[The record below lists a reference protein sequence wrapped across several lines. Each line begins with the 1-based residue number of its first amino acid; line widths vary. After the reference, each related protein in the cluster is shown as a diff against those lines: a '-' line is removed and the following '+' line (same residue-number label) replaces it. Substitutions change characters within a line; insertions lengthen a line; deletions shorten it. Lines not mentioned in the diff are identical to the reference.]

1 MAQLDELL
9 LQQNSAYTP
18 ELAPTIPSV
27 RPVTP
32 EPQGFFKNVYD
43 SAGLNWFSQAVE
55 SHRDFMRPATKPTYI
70 PHVGAQRTME
80 PIPNDPTFNLEDY
93 LRADPLK
100 IRWAHK
106 FENVYSKAAADN
118 VWNHIQENL
127 AAEERLANSE
137 AFISRMVGEMATP
150 DIFLPVG
157 GIRRGVGFVEGVL
170 RGAGVG
176 LPTIAANEAF
186 QLKYNPT
193 ATLDQ
198 AKEDLLYGTA
208 MFGLLGGGVG
218 MLRSGQSASKLATS
232 MAEESRRIAGTVTP
246 DGIEEPILKSISQTE
261 GSGFR
266 PYIATPTESTP
277 TGFAPAFGL
286 EKIASRQSGW
296 SRAVNSGVRAYEDL
310 ANRFFGDHSVLFA
323 RNKNGI
329 ATEPSAFLASEGWL
343 ARAGDAILDIKNYH
357 ANYLTDGVASAEV
370 AGLNVRSSLAS
381 LGDKVRKVTGRQ
393 RMDGKLRADEFERA
407 VFDTYIGAQKTGLI
421 DHPIPQVKE
430 AALRLQKFF
439 KEFADEG
446 YKTNYLKGPEHINYL
461 TRIKNEFDLIN
472 QQINELSKVKKKTL
486 IQANTFTALE
496 NHAQKLKKEL
506 YPLLR
511 RDELKQLINEKE
523 IKINDLE
530 RNIRTDK
537 QYTFYQKLTKE
548 REELIKKLNDIE
560 NNIKSFSERK
570 PLSFYFPHRW
580 DAGAVVKNEEKLRNI
595 LINHFTNTARN
606 LGYSGVED
614 AVRARVDAA
623 IDNILK
629 RGDMAEDADSPF
641 KAATG
646 DGRAFFTR
654 SRQIDIPTELIAE
667 FIDTDLVGV
676 MREYARKAGL
686 GIEYTRAFDSPDGE
700 LAIGRASIQ
709 AAKEGKTL
717 SQITEIEG
725 DIRNVRD
732 AILGRVHSPEQ
743 IGAKEANILRSWFTL
758 TSMGRAIFANLA
770 EVVRPMWVLGV
781 QENFDYILKSFGNND
796 VISGMTDELRKNT
809 SGYWELALGM
819 THRRFVD
826 SGPDTF
832 GSMSKYGRAV
842 ESVERPLSYFAGA
855 PFYLLNGVGVLTHFL
870 KNYTGLVA
878 AEMVGRRA
886 LAVKAGTASA
896 KDIEFLASYGIS
908 MDDAIRIAEQP
919 IQRDKG
925 LLLANTMEWTDKASV
940 TKFFNAIEAIQRRT
954 IVTPSAADKPSIM
967 MGMIGKGATRKESVM
982 LSLPFQ
988 LKAWSFGANNKVVL
1002 SALQGRDASVM
1013 AGMLGMYGIAYLG
1026 NAIKTPDAVWKKQD
1040 QKEKLLSAFESSGIA
1055 ALYGDLNFMA
1065 ETASQNTI
1073 GIRPTLGMKP
1083 KFGQENDGYDA
1094 IGELAGPSFSKA
1106 IDIYKAFNEG
1116 APRDKA
1122 RVIVNSVP
1130 LNNLFWI
1137 PNSFRAMARKSLEE
1151 VFQ

>member
-106 FENVYSKAAADN
+106 FENVYSKVAADN

-137 AFISRMVGEMATP
+137 AFISRMIGEMATP

-232 MAEESRRIAGTVTP
+232 MAEESRRIAGTVMP
-246 DGIEEPILKSISQTE
+246 DGVEQPILKSISQTE

-266 PYIATPTESTP
+266 PYIATPTGSTL

-446 YKTNYLKGPEHINYL
+446 YSVGYFRSGPNEIFGLRLTSELDNVTREIEQLNQTQGRTAKQNALLTKLLEH
-461 TRIKNEFDLIN
+461 
-472 QQINELSKVKKKTL
+472 
-486 IQANTFTALE
+486 
-496 NHAQKLKKEL
+496 QKALKKEIATNANL
-506 YPLLR
+506 PLG
-511 RDELKQLINEKE
+511 QPI
-523 IKINDLE
+523 
-530 RNIRTDK
+530 
-537 QYTFYQKLTKE
+537 Q
-548 REELIKKLNDIE
+548 
-560 NNIKSFSERK
+560 
-570 PLSFYFPHRW
+570 FYFPHRW
-580 DAGAVVKNEEKLRNI
+580 DVGAVVKNEEKLRNI

-606 LGYSGVED
+606 LGYSGVEE

-629 RGDMAEDADSPF
+629 RGNMAEDADQPI
-641 KAATG
+641 KALSG

-654 SRQIDIPTELIAE
+654 SRQIDIPTELITE

-686 GIEYTRAFDSPDGE
+686 GIEYTRAFDTPLGE
-700 LAIGRASIQ
+700 LSINRASIQ
-709 AAKEGKTL
+709 AIREGKTL
-717 SQITEIEG
+717 SQINEIEG

-781 QENFDYILKSFGNND
+781 KENFDYILKSFGNND

-908 MDDAIRIAEQP
+908 MDDAIRIANQP

-940 TKFFNAIEAIQRRT
+940 TKFFNAVEAIQRRT

-1026 NAIKTPDAVWKKQD
+1026 NAIKTPDSVWKKQD

>member
-137 AFISRMVGEMATP
+137 ASISRVIGEMATP

-246 DGIEEPILKSISQTE
+246 DGIEQPILKSISQTE

-266 PYIATPTESTP
+266 PYVATPTESTP
-277 TGFAPAFGL
+277 TGFAPAFGI

-446 YKTNYLKGPEHINYL
+446 YSVGYFRSGPNEIFGLRLTSELDNVTREIEQLNQTQGRTAKQNALLTKLLEH
-461 TRIKNEFDLIN
+461 
-472 QQINELSKVKKKTL
+472 
-486 IQANTFTALE
+486 
-496 NHAQKLKKEL
+496 QKALKKEIATNANL
-506 YPLLR
+506 PLG
-511 RDELKQLINEKE
+511 QPI
-523 IKINDLE
+523 
-530 RNIRTDK
+530 
-537 QYTFYQKLTKE
+537 Q
-548 REELIKKLNDIE
+548 
-560 NNIKSFSERK
+560 
-570 PLSFYFPHRW
+570 FYFPHRW
-580 DAGAVVKNEEKLRNI
+580 DVGAVVKNEEKLRNI

-606 LGYSGVED
+606 LGYSGVEE

-629 RGDMAEDADSPF
+629 RGNMAEDSDKPI
-641 KAATG
+641 KALSG

-654 SRQIDIPTELIAE
+654 SRQIDIPTELITE

-686 GIEYTRAFDSPDGE
+686 GIEYTRAFDTPLGE
-700 LAIGRASIQ
+700 LSINRASIQ
-709 AAKEGKTL
+709 AIREGKTL

-908 MDDAIRIAEQP
+908 MDDAIRIANQP

>member
-1 MAQLDELL
+1 MAQLNELL
-9 LQQNSAYTP
+9 LQQESAYAP

-32 EPQGFFKNVYD
+32 EPQGVFKNLYD
-43 SAGLNWFSQAVE
+43 SFYLDNWASQVVE
-55 SHRDFMRPATKPTYI
+55 SHRDFMRPAAKPIYV
-70 PHVGAQRTME
+70 PHGGFQRIME
-80 PIPNDPTFNLEDY
+80 PIPDDPTFNLEDY

-127 AAEERLANSE
+127 AAEERLTNSE
-137 AFISRMVGEMATP
+137 ASISRIIGGSITP
-150 DIFLPVG
+150 DIALPIG
-157 GIRRGVGFVEGVL
+157 GVRRGVGFVEGVL
-170 RGAGVG
+170 RGAGIG
-176 LPTIAANEAF
+176 IPTIAATEAI

-193 ATLDQ
+193 TTLDQ
-198 AKEDLLYGTA
+198 TKENFLYGTA
-208 MFGLLGGGVG
+208 LFSLIGGSVG
-218 MLRSGQSASKLATS
+218 FLKAGQNVPELAKS

-246 DGIEEPILKSISQTE
+246 DGIEQPILKSISQTE

-446 YKTNYLKGPEHINYL
+446 YSVGYFRSGPNEIFGLRLTSELDNVTREIEQLNQTQGRTAKQNALLTKLLEH
-461 TRIKNEFDLIN
+461 
-472 QQINELSKVKKKTL
+472 
-486 IQANTFTALE
+486 
-496 NHAQKLKKEL
+496 QKALKKEIATNANL
-506 YPLLR
+506 PLG
-511 RDELKQLINEKE
+511 QPI
-523 IKINDLE
+523 
-530 RNIRTDK
+530 
-537 QYTFYQKLTKE
+537 Q
-548 REELIKKLNDIE
+548 
-560 NNIKSFSERK
+560 
-570 PLSFYFPHRW
+570 FYFPHRW
-580 DAGAVVKNEEKLRNI
+580 DVGAVVKNEEKLRNI

-606 LGYSGVED
+606 FGYSGVEE

-623 IDNILK
+623 INNILK
-629 RGDMAEDADSPF
+629 RGDMAEDADQPI
-641 KAATG
+641 KALSG

-654 SRQIDIPTELIAE
+654 SRQIDIPTELITE
-667 FIDTDLVGV
+667 FIDTNLVGV

-686 GIEYTRAFDSPDGE
+686 GIEYTRAFDTPLGE
-700 LAIGRASIQ
+700 LSINRASIQ
-709 AAKEGKTL
+709 AIREGKTL

-1073 GIRPTLGMKP
+1073 GIRPTFGMKP